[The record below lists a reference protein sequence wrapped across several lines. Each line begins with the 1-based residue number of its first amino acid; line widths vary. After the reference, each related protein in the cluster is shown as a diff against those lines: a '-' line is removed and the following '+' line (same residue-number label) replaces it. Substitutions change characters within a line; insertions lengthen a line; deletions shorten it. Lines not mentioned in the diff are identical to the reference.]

1 MHISKIVVG
10 WSCVVSCITFFVLR
24 IHAGIDEMDVFFNI
38 DLNNFLDVS
47 SYMCH
52 LTGIQLLLT

>member
-1 MHISKIVVG
+1 MACISHELLKAV
-10 WSCVVSCITFFVLR
+10 VVSLLFVSR

-47 SYMCH
+47 SYVFC
-52 LTGIQLLLT
+52 